1 MVRKSMILENLIN
14 VFCAL
19 LDGLLSGMSFVK
31 VPVDGI
37 AVLAT
42 VTAYGSY
49 VVGADLLLCFASVV
63 TTWMLIKLTVGIGLF
78 VWRLLPLT

>member
-1 MVRKSMILENLIN
+1 MILETIIN
-14 VFCAL
+14 IFCVM
-19 LDGLLSGMSFVK
+19 LDGLLSGFELVQIPK
-31 VPVDGI
+31 QGI
-37 AVLAT
+37 NALAT

-63 TTWMLIKLTVGIGLF
+63 ATWMLIKLVVGIGLF

>member
-1 MVRKSMILENLIN
+1 MILETIIN
-14 VFCAL
+14 IFCVM
-19 LDGLLSGMSFVK
+19 LDGLLSGLELVQIPK
-31 VPVDGI
+31 QGI
-37 AVLAT
+37 NALAT

-63 TTWMLIKLTVGIGLF
+63 ATWMLIKLVVGIGLF

>member
-1 MVRKSMILENLIN
+1 MILETLIN
-14 VFCAL
+14 VFCVL
-19 LDGLLSGMSFVK
+19 LDGLLSGLSFVQI
-31 VPVDGI
+31 PEQGI

-63 TTWMLIKLTVGIGLF
+63 TTWMIFKFSVGIGLF
-78 VWRLLPLT
+78 LWRLLPLT